1 VLEGSHGGTA
11 RAHGAR
17 RLLRCA
23 AAIGLLAVLG
33 ALGAWAQ
40 DEGPGEYPHKAT
52 FLAQF
57 PNFIEWP
64 ESAFAEPKSSFL
76 ICVFG
81 NFSFGTSLAQATANG
96 SFHGRKLEVRWMK
109 RITDVRA
116 CQILFV
122 SRSEAGRYGPVLGAA
137 RNAGILTVG
146 ETRDF
151 LGAGGA
157 ICFSYDADILRFEVN
172 LAATKEARL
181 TISARLLALAKHVWE
196 RPEGARG

>member
-1 VLEGSHGGTA
+1 MRRVLA
-11 RAHGAR
+11 RA
-17 RLLRCA
+17 A
-23 AAIGLLAVLG
+23 AVGMLVVLG
-33 ALGAWAQ
+33 VLGSAAQ

-64 ESAFAEPKSSFL
+64 DSAFAEPKSAFL

-96 SFHGRKLEVRWMK
+96 TFHGRKVEVRWVRKMP
-109 RITDVRA
+109 DVRA

-122 SRSEAGRYGPVLGAA
+122 SRSELGRYGQVLGAA

-146 ETRDF
+146 ETPHF
-151 LGAGGA
+151 LEAGGA
-157 ICFSYDADILRFEVN
+157 ISFSYDADILRFEVN

-181 TISARLLALAKHVWE
+181 TISPRLLALAKRVWE
-196 RPEGARG
+196 RPEDARG